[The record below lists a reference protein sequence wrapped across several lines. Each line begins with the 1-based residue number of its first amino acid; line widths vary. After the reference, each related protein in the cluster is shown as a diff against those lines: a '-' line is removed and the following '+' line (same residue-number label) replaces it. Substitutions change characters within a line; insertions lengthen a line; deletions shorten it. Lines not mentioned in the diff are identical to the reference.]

1 MEARL
6 RRVNSWRLI
15 AAVLGG
21 WLLVLVFG
29 AADAAA
35 AATLPPNFDDTRIMQ
50 VGGPTA
56 LAFTPDGRLL
66 GASQFGTLHIY
77 KNGTQ
82 LPTPALD
89 ITTRTCSDK
98 ERGLLGVAVD
108 PSFNLNR
115 YIYLYYTF
123 KKLGNCDYA
132 SANGPVNRV
141 SRFILGDNDIVSP
154 SSEVVLIDNIPQWD
168 GIHNAGDLHFGKDGY
183 LYVSVGDGGCD
194 YAGDSGCGS
203 FNDAS
208 RDENVLLGK
217 ILRITSDGGIPPSNP
232 FQGVDSARCNLA
244 GRTDPGKK
252 CRETFAR
259 GLRNPFRTAFDPN
272 ASGTRF
278 FINDVGQ
285 ATWEEI
291 DLGQAPAD
299 YGWNVREGHCAR
311 GSTTD
316 CGPPPAG
323 MTNPVYDYPHSSGC
337 TGITG
342 GAFVPNGVWPAA
354 YDNTYLYG
362 DFVCGKIIR
371 LTPATGG
378 GFTATN
384 FATGLQTNSVTNM
397 IFGPFG
403 STQALYYMNYLNGG
417 EVRRIAYTGTA
428 NRAPTA
434 VAAAKPTSGPA
445 PLNVSFS
452 SAGSS
457 DPDGDP
463 LTYDW
468 DFGDGSPHSTSAAP
482 SHTYTATGTYTATLR
497 VQDGRGGEGTATVRI
512 DSGNTPPVPTI
523 QTPTASKRFAVGE
536 VVTLSGSATDA
547 QDGTLADSRL
557 SWTVVKHHDTHTHPF
572 LPPTSGN
579 NVPITGPDPEDLGA
593 TTTTYLEIRLTA
605 TDSQGLSQTI
615 TQELRP
621 NLVNLNFATNPTGLR
636 LKLNGDP
643 IATPR
648 TQVSWQGWTLNV
660 DAPDHQTDALGRPM
674 AFASWS
680 DGGAAAHSILTG
692 PSPATYT
699 ASFKPL
705 ASLVFG
711 DGFESGDL
719 SAWTSVTGLGVQQQE
734 VFAGGYAARQT
745 STGAATYAY
754 KQLGPA
760 TGDLYMRLRF
770 KVLSQGQNNVTL
782 GKFAAAPGNSM
793 LAFYRSSSG
802 TLGLRNDVLG
812 TTTASATVAT
822 SGVWHE
828 LLVHAAIDSGGKTE
842 VWLDGTPVSD
852 LTTAQSLGS
861 SPIGRVQIGNNQ
873 TGRTYDVALD
883 DAAVSRPITG
893 YPRPVSAHLLT
904 VRLVPAFRSCSAANA
919 SHAAPLAMSSCSP
932 PLQSSSYLT
941 VGTFDANGTKANST
955 GSVQL
960 GVASENPIDPTNGD
974 QSDLRIAAQLT
985 DVRRKSDL
993 SDYAG
998 ELQVSSAI
1006 RITDRYNGALQ
1017 DGPGTTADI
1026 PFGFPMSCSA
1036 TADAG
1041 IGSTCRAST
1050 TADALS
1056 AGTVKEGRRAVWM
1069 LGPIEVYDGGA
1080 DGVASTAGDN
1090 TLFERQGVF
1099 AP

>member
-1 MEARL
+1 M
-6 RRVNSWRLI
+6 
-15 AAVLGG
+15 
-21 WLLVLVFG
+21 LVLG
-29 AADAAA
+29 AADTLA
-35 AATLPPNFDDTRIMQ
+35 AATLPPSFDDTRIMQ
-50 VGGPTA
+50 VSGPTA

-77 KNGTQ
+77 KNGAQ

-89 ITTRTCSDK
+89 ITANTCSDK

-108 PSFNLNR
+108 PSFGLNH

-132 SANGPVNRV
+132 SVNGPVNRV
-141 SRFILGDNDIVSP
+141 SRFVLNDNDVVSP
-154 SSEVVLIDNIPQWD
+154 SSETVLIDNIPQWD

-203 FNDAS
+203 TNDAS

-217 ILRITSDGGIPPSNP
+217 ILRITASGGIPPSNP
-232 FQGVDSARCNLA
+232 FQGTDSARCNLA

-252 CRETFAR
+252 CQETFAR

-291 DLGQAPAD
+291 DLGQAGAD

-337 TGITG
+337 TGITA

-354 YDNTYLYG
+354 FDNTYLYG

-371 LTPATGG
+371 LTPASGG
-378 GFTATN
+378 GFTASD
-384 FATGLQTNSVTNM
+384 FATGLQTNSITNM
-397 IFGPFG
+397 IFGPYG

-417 EVRRIAYTGTA
+417 EVRRIAFTGTA

-434 VAAAKPTSGPA
+434 VAAANPTSGPA
-445 PLNVSFS
+445 PLDVSFS
-452 SAGSS
+452 STGSS

-468 DFGDGSPHSTSAAP
+468 DFGDGSPHSTSASP
-482 SHTYTATGTYTATLR
+482 SHTYTAAGTFTATLR
-497 VQDGRGGEGTATVRI
+497 VSDNRGGEGTATVRI

-523 QTPTASKRFAVGE
+523 QTPTPSKRFAVGE
-536 VVTLSGSATDA
+536 VVMLSGAATDA
-547 QDGTLADSRL
+547 QEGTLASSRL

-572 LPPTSGN
+572 LPPTTGN
-579 NVPITGPDPEDLGA
+579 NVSITGPDPEDLSA
-593 TTTTYLEIRLTA
+593 TTTTYLEIQLTA
-605 TDSQGLSQTI
+605 TDSQGLSQTV
-615 TQELRP
+615 TQNLYP
-621 NLVNLNFATNPTGLR
+621 NQVNISLASKPSGLG
-636 LKLNGDP
+636 LKVNGDP
-643 IATPR
+643 ITTPR
-648 TQVSWQGWTLNV
+648 TLVSWEGFTLNV
-660 DAPDHQTDALGRPM
+660 DAPNRPTDTIGRPL
-674 AFASWS
+674 AFGSWS
-680 DGGAAAHSILTG
+680 DHGAAAHPIVTSSTPG
-692 PSPATYT
+692 TYT
-699 ASFKPL
+699 ASYRPL

-711 DGFESGDL
+711 DGFESGNL
-719 SAWTSVTGLGVQQQE
+719 SAWTGVTGLVVQQLE
-734 VFAGGYAARQT
+734 TYAGTFAARQT

-754 KQLGPA
+754 RQLSPA
-760 TGDLYMRLRF
+760 LNDLYVRLRF

-782 GKFAAAPGNSM
+782 GKLAAAGGNSI
-793 LAFYRSSSG
+793 LAFYRSSNG

-812 TTTASATVAT
+812 STTSSTTVAT

-828 LLVHAAIDSGGKTE
+828 LLLHASIDSGGKTE
-842 VWLDGTPVSD
+842 VWLDGTPVGALS
-852 LTTAQSLGS
+852 TTQSLGS
-861 SPIGRVQIGNNQ
+861 NPIGRVQIGNNQ
-873 TGRTYDVALD
+873 TGRTYDMALD
-883 DAAVSRPITG
+883 DAAVSRPIGG
-893 YPRPVSAHLLT
+893 YARPVDARSAT
-904 VRLVPAFRSCSAANA
+904 ASLVPAFTTCGAGNA
-919 SHAAPLAMSSCSP
+919 THAPPLALSSCSP
-932 PLQSSSYLT
+932 PAQTSSFLT
-941 VGTFDANGTKANST
+941 VGTPDANGQSANST
-955 GSVQL
+955 GSVEL
-960 GVASENPIDPTNGD
+960 RVSGESPIDPANGD
-974 QSDLRIAAQLT
+974 QADIGIAAQLT

-998 ELQVSSAI
+998 ELQATSAI
-1006 RITDRYNGALQ
+1006 RITDRYNGQFQ
-1017 DGPGTTADI
+1017 DEPATAADL
-1026 PFGFPMSCSA
+1026 PFSFPMSCQV

-1041 IGSTCRAST
+1041 IGSTCTAST

-1056 AGTVKEGRRAVWM
+1056 AGMVTEGTRAVWM
-1069 LGPIEVYDGGA
+1069 LGPIDVYDGGA
-1080 DGVASTAGDN
+1080 DGVAATTGDN
-1090 TLFERQGVF
+1090 TLFMRQGLFV
-1099 AP
+1099 P